1 MKRCVVSAAVMA
13 LTCALAS
20 STTFA
25 APTSYP
31 VLHQSA
37 GTSDARRT
45 IRALLALR
53 ALRANSNSKIQL
65 GPSLRDQQEVADLRY
80 RRSAKLLLFDNDPI
94 KRHWLVR
101 IAAAG
106 NRIPGMS
113 LHNGALGVNDFP
125 VCSAGLEPSPWS
137 R

>member
-25 APTSYP
+25 APPSYP

-37 GTSDARRT
+37 GTSEVDASPGH
-45 IRALLALR
+45 L
-53 ALRANSNSKIQL
+53 
-65 GPSLRDQQEVADLRY
+65 D
-80 RRSAKLLLFDNDPI
+80 
-94 KRHWLVR
+94 
-101 IAAAG
+101 
-106 NRIPGMS
+106 RIPDLSGNDNHFWPMDEPPTLDTS
-113 LHNGALGVNDFP
+113 LGIPRSTKAPLRP
-125 VCSAGLEPSPWS
+125 I